1 MRPETLLRWQ
11 RASVRLYWRW
21 KSRPGRPKLP
31 IELRDFI
38 RRASRE
44 NPTWGEER
52 IRDELRVKF
61 AIKVSARTVRKYMVD
76 HRPRRGT
83 SASATWTS
91 FVRNHAHA
99 FVAADFLT
107 VFTVRFQILV
117 VLVIL
122 DIHSRR
128 ILRVNVTPHPT
139 RAWISQQ
146 FREALPVEHP
156 YRFVLLDRDILFS
169 QEVRQCIEHLGVE
182 VLQTP
187 AQAPKANAFCE
198 RLVGTLRR
206 ECLDFLIPLSE
217 NHARRALFAFRD
229 FYNRARPHAS
239 LGPGVPEPS
248 EDVPAPPREHRH
260 RLPGDSRIVSIP
272 ILGGIHHDYR
282 LVRDAA

>member
-1 MRPETLLRWQ
+1 M
-11 RASVRLYWRW
+11 
-21 KSRPGRPKLP
+21 
-31 IELRDFI
+31 
-38 RRASRE
+38 
-44 NPTWGEER
+44 
-52 IRDELRVKF
+52 
-61 AIKVSARTVRKYMVD
+61 
-76 HRPRRGT
+76 
-83 SASATWTS
+83 S

-107 VFTVRFQILV
+107 VFTERFQLLF

-139 RAWISQQ
+139 PTWVSQQ

-169 QEVRQCIEHLGVE
+169 PEVRQCIEHLGVE

-187 AQAPKANAFCE
+187 ARAPKANAFCE

-217 NHARRALFAFRD
+217 IHARRALFAFRD

-248 EDVPAPPREHRH
+248 EKLPAPPSEHRH

-272 ILGGIHHDYR
+272 VLGGIHHDYR